1 VHHHGSHASSE
12 SDRRALAGA
21 LALVVVFIGVEVA
34 AGLAADSLALLA
46 DAGHMV
52 TDSFALGL
60 ALFASWIAARPRTP
74 ARSFGYQRA
83 EILAALTNAVLLVA
97 IAIWIFV
104 EAYGRLRDP
113 PDVLAGWVLAV
124 GALGIAVNLGAARL
138 LTRATG
144 ESLNRRA
151 ALRHVVADLLGSV
164 GVVMAGAIVLTTGW
178 READPLVS
186 VLIGVLVLAS
196 SWTVLRESVGIL
208 LEATPRGIDA
218 EEVGRAMAAAEGVQ
232 EVHDLHIWTITSGFP
247 SLSAHV
253 LVAPGADCHGIR
265 LELERLLR
273 ERFALAHTTLQVEHA
288 APQRI
293 AITRS
298 VRASR

>member
-1 VHHHGSHASSE
+1 VHHHGPTGSSA

-21 LALVVVFIGVEVA
+21 LALVVAFVAVEVA
-34 AGLAADSLALLA
+34 AGFAADSLALLA
-46 DAGHMV
+46 DAGHML

-60 ALFASWIAARPRTP
+60 ALFASWAAGRPRTP

-124 GALGIAVNLGAARL
+124 GALGIAVNLGAAGL

-151 ALRHVVADLLGSV
+151 ALRHVLADLLGSV
-164 GVVMAGAIVLTTGW
+164 GVVLAGALVLTTGW

-196 SWTVLRESVGIL
+196 SWAILRESVGIL
-208 LEATPRGIDA
+208 LEATPRGVDA
-218 EEVGRAMAAAEGVQ
+218 EEVGRTMAAVGGVQ

-273 ERFALAHTTLQVEHA
+273 ERFGLTHTTLQVEHA

-293 AITRS
+293 ELRRG
-298 VRASR
+298 VRTGR

>member
-1 VHHHGSHASSE
+1 MHTHSAHPSARGE
-12 SDRRALAGA
+12 QGALAAA
-21 LALVVVFIGVEVA
+21 LALVLGFLAVEVV
-34 AGLAADSLALLA
+34 AGLLADSLALLA
-46 DAGHMV
+46 DAGHLL

-60 ALFASWIAARPRTP
+60 ALVASWIAGRPSTP
-74 ARSFGYQRA
+74 ARSFGYRRA

-113 PDVLAGWVLAV
+113 PDVLAGWVVLVGVLGLAV
-124 GALGIAVNLGAARL
+124 NVAAAGL
-138 LTRATG
+138 LARAEG
-144 ESLNRRA
+144 PSLNRRA
-151 ALRHVVADLLGSV
+151 ALRHVLADLLGSA
-164 GVVMAGAIVLTTGW
+164 GVVIAGVVVLATGW

-186 VLIGVLVLAS
+186 VVIGVIVLAS

-208 LEATPRGIDA
+208 LEATPRGLDA
-218 EEVGRAMAAAEGVQ
+218 AAVGRAMAAADGVQ

-265 LELERLLR
+265 LQLERLLA
-273 ERFALAHTTLQVEHA
+273 ERFGLTHTTLQVEHA
-288 APQRI
+288 VPQTLELKSR
-293 AITRS
+293 
-298 VRASR
+298 VRG